1 MQFSVSEHVTS
12 AAVALNRVLSM
23 WESSHQADMQI
34 IISLKEEKDKMF
46 RGNRS
51 RLGTSF
57 YEQALVLGL
66 SPGLLVLWDC
76 VCVRENTLLGIS
88 NVFSFCL
95 RASPCESVRE
105 WSVVSAIPQV
115 SDIWSSGLIG
125 PRRAWHSA
133 RTIMPHTHPQEVCG
147 TTVVVQPFVKGS

>member
-57 YEQALVLGL
+57 SEQALVLGL

-76 VCVRENTLLGIS
+76 VCVRATYPAMC
-88 NVFSFCL
+88 FH
-95 RASPCESVRE
+95 SVCMHPR
-105 WSVVSAIPQV
+105 VSLCV
-115 SDIWSSGLIG
+115 SDLWLVPSLRCLISDRLDWSAQGERDIQLVLSC
-125 PRRAWHSA
+125 
-133 RTIMPHTHPQEVCG
+133 HTLTRKKSVERQWWYSPLL
-147 TTVVVQPFVKGS
+147 KGVN

>member
-51 RLGTSF
+51 RLSTSF
-57 YEQALVLGL
+57 SE
-66 SPGLLVLWDC
+66 
-76 VCVRENTLLGIS
+76 
-88 NVFSFCL
+88 
-95 RASPCESVRE
+95 
-105 WSVVSAIPQV
+105 
-115 SDIWSSGLIG
+115 
-125 PRRAWHSA
+125 
-133 RTIMPHTHPQEVCG
+133 
-147 TTVVVQPFVKGS
+147 